1 MRIAYCTLL
10 LPEEKRITEKV
21 KGHLSGVSLHK
32 FSKAL
37 ISGLDA
43 NLERPV
49 DVFNIINVLNFPA
62 YKELVFRTESWHHK
76 QESNDIHI
84 GYLNLFGIKYITQ
97 AMGLFRRLDK
107 WVKQDPD
114 KCVIIIHSNYY
125 PLMIAAKRIKKKYH
139 DKVVNCLITGDVP
152 GQYGEE
158 SKNKKTLKERLIT
171 VLDKKLYKMSK
182 DYDCYVFQ
190 TPFMGERFGVEDKPI
205 YVIECTYI
213 QPKVEEHDNKLL
225 KYSNKGKKVVF
236 YAGSLREEYGILH
249 LIRAFELI
257 DGSEYELWLAGGGNA
272 EEKIKEIQKKDN
284 RIKLL
289 GFISPGEVAARQ
301 EAATVLVSP
310 RMADLDF
317 VKYSFPSKTME
328 CLASGKP
335 YIAHKL
341 PCEPQEYAKY
351 ILYPDD
357 ESDEALSKKIM
368 EICSLPERD
377 REDIGRK
384 GRSFILNEKNPKT
397 MCRGLVE
404 FLYAQIV

>member
-21 KGHLSGVSLHK
+21 KGHLSGISLHK

-43 NLERPV
+43 NLDVPV
-49 DVFNIINVLNFPA
+49 DIFNIINVLNFPA
-62 YKELVFRTESWHHK
+62 YKELIFKTEYWSHTPDAH
-76 QESNDIHI
+76 DVHI

-97 AMGLFRRLDK
+97 TIGLLRKLDK
-107 WVKQDPD
+107 WVNSKHE
-114 KCVIIIHSNYY
+114 KCVVVIHSNYY
-125 PLMIAAKRIKKKYH
+125 PLMVAAKIIKKKYP

-152 GQYGEE
+152 GQYG
-158 SKNKKTLKERLIT
+158 SDAKNKQTLKERLIT
-171 VLDKKLYKMSK
+171 VLDKKMYAMSQE
-182 DYDCYVFQ
+182 YDCYVFQ

-213 QPKVEEHDNKLL
+213 QPENVDRDTLL
-225 KYSNKGKKVVF
+225 NSYINDDKRIIF

-249 LIRAFELI
+249 LVRAFTMIE
-257 DGSEYELWLAGGGNA
+257 GSEYELWLAGGGNA
-272 EEKIKEIQKKDN
+272 EEKIKEFQSKDD

-289 GFISPGEVAARQ
+289 GFISPKEVLMRQ
-301 EAATVLVSP
+301 EASTVLVSP
-310 RMADLDF
+310 RMSNLDF

-341 PCEPQEYAKY
+341 PCEPPEYANY
-351 ILYPDD
+351 ILYPED
-357 ESDEALSKKIM
+357 ETDEALAKTIVETCLLSEEERN
-368 EICSLPERD
+368 EIGQRAK
-377 REDIGRK
+377 R
-384 GRSFILNEKNPKT
+384 FILKEKNPQA
-397 MCRGLVE
+397 MCKGLVD
-404 FLYAQIV
+404 FLNAQIK